1 VLHSLGVL
9 VPGLGL
15 FGTVFTTR
23 KRKPLTRKSILSM
36 SVLGLL
42 LLVSMFALGC
52 GGGNL
57 KAQTPESQVT
67 LMVTGTSG
75 SLSHTTPVTIAI
87 N

>member
-1 VLHSLGVL
+1 
-9 VPGLGL
+9 
-15 FGTVFTTR
+15 
-23 KRKPLTRKSILSM
+23 M

-52 GGGNL
+52 GGGSSVGR
-57 KAQTPESQVT
+57 TPASQIT